1 MTKWKRIT
9 KNKPWFFKTFHR
21 KLKFKQ
27 QEPHKNSNINLDA
40 LEGWAAHE
48 PLVAPLV

>member
-1 MTKWKRIT
+1 MKKD
-9 KNKPWFFKTFHR
+9 NKKQTMIFKTFHR

-27 QEPHKNSNINLDA
+27 QEPHKNSNINLDV

-48 PLVAPLV
+48 SLVAPVV